1 MFDIIIIGSGPAG
14 MTSAIYGARMNLK
27 VLVIEKGAPGGAMV
41 NTYKIENYPGFAS
54 IDGATLSMNMFEQ
67 MTSLGVEFLGDE
79 VEKITKD
86 GDIFTVKTTY
96 SLYQGKTVILATG
109 TKNRKIGAINE
120 EKFLGRGISFCA
132 ICDGSL
138 YKDKDVMVVGGG
150 NSAIEEALYLANIAK
165 KVYLVHRRDSFR
177 AALKSVD
184 ELKKKENVEF
194 ILDSVLEEFSGDKKL
209 EQVLIK
215 NLKTE
220 KEEWIKV
227 DGVFEYVG
235 QIPNNEAFIDLGIT
249 NDNGYVLVDGNF
261 ETKIEGLFACGDIIE
276 KGVRQIA
283 TAVNDGAISALSA
296 SRYIK

>member
-79 VEKITKD
+79 VEKITKN
-86 GDIFTVKTTY
+86 GDTFTVKTTY

-109 TKNRKIGAINE
+109 TKNREIGAINE

-194 ILDSVLEEFSGDKKL
+194 ILNSVLEEFSGDKKL

>member
-79 VEKITKD
+79 VEKITKN
-86 GDIFTVKTTY
+86 GDTFTVKTTY

-109 TKNRKIGAINE
+109 TKNREIGAINE

-194 ILDSVLEEFSGDKKL
+194 ILNSVLEEFQGDKKL

>member
-86 GDIFTVKTTY
+86 GDTFTVKTTY

-109 TKNRKIGAINE
+109 TNNRKIGAINE

-194 ILDSVLEEFSGDKKL
+194 ILNSVLEEFSGDKKL

>member
-1 MFDIIIIGSGPAG
+1 
-14 MTSAIYGARMNLK
+14 
-27 VLVIEKGAPGGAMV
+27 
-41 NTYKIENYPGFAS
+41 
-54 IDGATLSMNMFEQ
+54 MNMFEQ

-86 GDIFTVKTTY
+86 GDTFTVKTTY